1 MKKILYALPILLC
14 ASTIS
19 AGSADF
25 AWGAMFGCGVN
36 AIANNMSRYHQ
47 PCKPSLYVYAK
58 PDVYVVP
65 QPVAQPIQPQV
76 VCYPRP
82 QTVSHTTET
91 HIIKDQSN
99 CKECE
104 FESNQVQLQIL
115 KEQNRKKKLALKEKK
130 LDAELL
136 KLKQAKKTVVSFS

>member
-25 AWGAMFGCGVN
+25 ALGTMFGCGIN

-65 QPVAQPIQPQV
+65 QPVAQPMQSQVVYYPQPQAV
-76 VCYPRP
+76 G
-82 QTVSHTTET
+82 HTTQT
-91 HIIKDQSN
+91 RIIKDSN
-99 CKECE
+99 CPECE

-130 LDAELL
+130 LDRELR
-136 KLKQAKKTVVSFS
+136 KLKQAKNTVVSFS